1 MLDKDMVGVGIIG
14 RLKKV
19 GILLFRK
26 EVVLLPTLAILLYIL
41 VSFIITLTKKSSGF
55 FQHLSSRSWQLSFYG
70 AGIAKQII
78 HTFGPIATFLTIFL
92 LILYVKKVRQSKM
105 MGFLVFWI
113 AIYLVP
119 FLFLIEKTELPHMLF
134 IVSPAFLL
142 IASIL
147 VYMYERNL
155 IYKFI
160 STTCVI
166 CVLIGFGIVTL
177 GSIFHIDPLNVGS
190 FPKFNGAVGRG
201 DPNRGF
207 KAAGY
212 YIREFAGPE
221 SKVFVPGEV
230 YEISFVSEFYLGKQI
245 LPGRF
250 NEKNLYLTRHEL
262 KNDSA
267 DYYLMPENIN
277 ILDSQKLKVRQDIV
291 RYINKQ
297 RVTRVAEIRDGKET
311 LLTIYSSKRAPFNIL
326 DVKVFDEKF
335 NKKYANIKNLATS
348 FYQGGFER

>member
-1 MLDKDMVGVGIIG
+1 
-14 RLKKV
+14 
-19 GILLFRK
+19 
-26 EVVLLPTLAILLYIL
+26 
-41 VSFIITLTKKSSGF
+41 
-55 FQHLSSRSWQLSFYG
+55 
-70 AGIAKQII
+70 
-78 HTFGPIATFLTIFL
+78 
-92 LILYVKKVRQSKM
+92 
-105 MGFLVFWI
+105 
-113 AIYLVP
+113 
-119 FLFLIEKTELPHMLF
+119 
-134 IVSPAFLL
+134 
-142 IASIL
+142 
-147 VYMYERNL
+147 
-155 IYKFI
+155 
-160 STTCVI
+160 
-166 CVLIGFGIVTL
+166 
-177 GSIFHIDPLNVGS
+177 
-190 FPKFNGAVGRG
+190 
-201 DPNRGF
+201 
-207 KAAGY
+207 
-212 YIREFAGPE
+212 
-221 SKVFVPGEV
+221 
-230 YEISFVSEFYLGKQI
+230 VSEFYLGKQI